1 MSSFGVLGVAGA
13 ALSRCARFLSG
24 RVRLLLLWP
33 LPPLPS
39 LPSRRCPV
47 RGSKDPLSTVVSGP
61 LSEQVLIAKASV
73 FSRGLHL
80 GIVLFHF

>member
-39 LPSRRCPV
+39 RRWPV